1 LNPILILDCETSGFD
16 PRTCGIVEIGAVF
29 VEGDRIADESYS
41 SLCWPGLS
49 YLREDS
55 HWKALTVSGINPA
68 LLLPAPETAE
78 VLRDLFTWA
87 MHTAGEV
94 EVTSYNVKFDRAF
107 IEAAY
112 PQPVAW
118 GECLMQRARSHLRL
132 PRNPSLARACQAF
145 GIAREGEHRALAD
158 ARSAAQVMLAMEG
171 RGH

>member
-1 LNPILILDCETSGFD
+1 MSGIIVLDLETTGFSA
-16 PRTCGIVEIGAVF
+16 RSAGIVEIGAVF

-41 SLCWPGLS
+41 SLCWPGMFC
-49 YLREDS
+49 LREDS

-68 LLLPAPETAE
+68 LLLDAPETAE
-78 VLRDLFTWA
+78 VLRDLLTWA

-132 PRNPSLARACQAF
+132 PRNPSLAAACEAF
-145 GIAREGEHRALAD
+145 GIAREGEHRALCD
-158 ARSAAQVMLAMEG
+158 ARSAAALYLAMEG
-171 RGH
+171 KC